1 MVNGDV
7 PISLEILGLLLKLG
21 LLEKVDGL
29 IGDVVVG
36 GGGCR

>member
-29 IGDVVVG
+29 IGDIVVVG
-36 GGGCR
+36 CR